1 MAHTPGDSKLE
12 ALKKQGAVNPH
23 PQRVHDALFEADD
36 FFDARD
42 LVQVRYE
49 MLRRVE
55 VEGHA
60 VTEACRAFGFS
71 RPVFYKAR
79 AALLREGL
87 PGLVP
92 KKRGPRHGHK
102 LTPEVMETV
111 EAALTEDRSLG
122 ADALVRLVEER
133 HGVRVH
139 RRSMQR
145 ALARRKKK
153 PR

>member
-1 MAHTPGDSKLE
+1 MARAPDSKLK
-12 ALKKQGAVNPH
+12 ALKQQGAVNAR
-23 PQRVHDALFEADD
+23 PQQVRDPLFEAEE

-71 RPVFYKAR
+71 RPVFYRTR
-79 AALLREGL
+79 ATLVAEGL

-92 KKRGPRHGHK
+92 KKRGPRRGHK
-102 LTPEVMETV
+102 LTPEVMAVV
-111 EAALTEDRSLG
+111 EEALGGDRSLK
-122 ADALVRLVEER
+122 AEALVELVEER
-133 HGVRVH
+133 CGVRVH
-139 RRSMQR
+139 ARSVQR

-153 PR
+153 P